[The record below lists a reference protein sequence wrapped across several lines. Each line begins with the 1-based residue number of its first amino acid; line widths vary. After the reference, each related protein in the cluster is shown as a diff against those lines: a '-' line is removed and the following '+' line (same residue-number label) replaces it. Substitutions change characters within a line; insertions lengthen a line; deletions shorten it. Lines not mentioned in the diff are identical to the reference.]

1 MDLKIRLNRVI
12 GVLIANLFIL
22 IVHFALL
29 LTKIS
34 SILITMAIVAFTLIN
49 IIRFFYLIIAYRT
62 VIIYC
67 WLKPR
72 LSMSKINPSTF
83 YYRMISPWS
92 KKDLV
97 IKDPKA
103 TYENNHLPIATYR
116 SAENTLLRQEENIIK
131 KYQDSIDG
139 GSYSK
144 YELFSI
150 ATQYNEDLKDVQE
163 KIKLVSAAILRL
175 EKKNPENFINLK

>member
-1 MDLKIRLNRVI
+1 MELKMRMSKVI
-12 GVLIANLFIL
+12 GELVAYIFLFMML
-22 IVHFALL
+22 FL
-29 LTKIS
+29 
-34 SILITMAIVAFTLIN
+34 SILIRIQPILMKIIN
-49 IIRFFYLIIAYRT
+49 IVFDLIIIIRNLSLELAYRALPML
-62 VIIYC
+62 YK
-67 WLKPR
+67 LKFK
-72 LSMSKINPSTF
+72 LAKGDLLI